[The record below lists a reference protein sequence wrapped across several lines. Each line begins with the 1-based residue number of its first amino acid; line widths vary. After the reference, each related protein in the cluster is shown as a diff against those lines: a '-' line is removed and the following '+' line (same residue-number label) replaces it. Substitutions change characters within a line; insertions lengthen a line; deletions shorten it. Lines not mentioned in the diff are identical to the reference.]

1 MELISVIVP
10 VYNIEKY
17 LPRCLDSILRQS
29 YQNLEILLVD
39 DGSADGT
46 VDICKRYMAQDPR
59 VSLIVNAGKGVSSA
73 RNVGVRSSHGAYIV
87 MVDSDDY
94 IAPDMI
100 EVLHCALVENHADM
114 SVCDFV
120 RGKEEQYTFDPF
132 FGDIQTVSADEVLR
146 RIYLNDH
153 NKLRYVVPW
162 IKLYKREL
170 FEDIQYPE
178 GKIFEDIYTTHK
190 LIAKCQTIAVVDGIM
205 SYYYQRSDSIMNHA
219 FHLKKLDYLGALEE
233 RIVFLRERN
242 LLDLERKQ
250 YDELLHA
257 LIWEYSRVRDIL
269 HDKEA
274 QNSIHAMFKKY
285 YKRNHESSCP
295 SDTKFLRWLF
305 YVNPELV
312 ILYWKISGKLQEIK
326 KKCLK

>member
-17 LPRCLDSILRQS
+17 LPRCLNSILRQS
-29 YQNLEILLVD
+29 YQNLEIILVD
-39 DGSADGT
+39 DGSTDGT
-46 VDICKRYMAQDPR
+46 VDICERYMAQDPR
-59 VSLIVNAGKGVSSA
+59 ISLIVNAGKGVSSA

-100 EVLHCALVENHADM
+100 EVLHCALVQSRADM
-114 SVCDFV
+114 SICDFV

-132 FGDIQTVSADEVLR
+132 CGDVETVSADEILR

-190 LIAKCQTIAVVDGIM
+190 LLAKCRTIAVVDGIM
-205 SYYYQRSDSIMNHA
+205 SYYYQRPDSIMNHA

-242 LLDLERKQ
+242 LLDLETKQ
-250 YDELLHA
+250 YDELIHA

-274 QNSIHAMFKKY
+274 QTSIHAMFKKY

>member
-17 LPRCLDSILRQS
+17 LPRCLNSILRQS
-29 YQNLEILLVD
+29 YQNLEIILVD
-39 DGSADGT
+39 DGSTDGT
-46 VDICKRYMAQDPR
+46 VDICERYMPQDPR
-59 VSLIVNAGKGVSSA
+59 ISLIVNAGKGVSSA

-100 EVLHCALVENHADM
+100 EVLHDALAEKQADM
-114 SVCDFV
+114 AVCDFV
-120 RGKEEQYTFDPF
+120 RGKEEQYVFAPF
-132 FGDIQTVSADEVLR
+132 RGGIRTVGPNEVLH
-146 RIYLNDH
+146 RIYLDDH

-170 FEDIQYPE
+170 FEGIEYPD

-190 LIAKCQTIAVVDGIM
+190 LIAKCATIAVVDWPM
-205 SYYYQRSDSIMNHA
+205 AYYYQRPNSIMNHA

-233 RIVFLRERN
+233 RIQFFHDRN
-242 LLDLERKQ
+242 LLDLEKRQ
-250 YDELLHA
+250 YDELLHS

-269 HDKEA
+269 HDKKA
-274 QNSIHAMFKKY
+274 QAFIHAMFRKHYKKNY
-285 YKRNHESSCP
+285 ESSYP
-295 SDTKFLRWLF
+295 SDTKFLLWLF
-305 YVNPELV
+305 YKNPEFV
-312 ILYWKISGKLQEIK
+312 ILYWKIFGRLERIK
-326 KKCLK
+326 EKCLK